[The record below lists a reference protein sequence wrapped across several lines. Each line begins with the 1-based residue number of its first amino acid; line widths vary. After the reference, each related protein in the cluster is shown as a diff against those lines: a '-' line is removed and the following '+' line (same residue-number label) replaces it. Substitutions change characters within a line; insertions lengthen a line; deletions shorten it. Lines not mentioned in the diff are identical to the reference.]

1 MLELFHTFSTV
12 EYELQHQAEI
22 IRVQLQF
29 YLSEFDIQN

>member
-1 MLELFHTFSTV
+1 MLELFHTSTV

-29 YLSEFDIQN
+29 YLSEFDIQI